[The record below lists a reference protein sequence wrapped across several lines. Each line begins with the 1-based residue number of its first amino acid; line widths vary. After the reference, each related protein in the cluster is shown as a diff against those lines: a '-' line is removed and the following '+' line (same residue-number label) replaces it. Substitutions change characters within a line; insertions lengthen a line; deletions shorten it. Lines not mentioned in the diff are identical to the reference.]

1 MIKTIFSF
9 DRELLIKINQT
20 GKISYDA
27 FWLII
32 TNAWNWIPFFI
43 FILWINF
50 YFFPK
55 KIAWRIF
62 FYTLGVLLVTV
73 LITNTTKEI
82 VARPRPLNTP
92 ELIPY
97 LRIILSQDG
106 YSFFSGHTSNSFA
119 ICTFLYL
126 VFRRRMKFAF
136 WVFLWAIPYAY
147 SRMYLAVHF
156 PTDIIIGF
164 LVGITTATIG
174 YYIFKKSYSIE

>member
-1 MIKTIFSF
+1 MT
-9 DRELLIKINQT
+9 
-20 GKISYDA
+20 
-27 FWLII
+27 
-32 TNAWNWIPFFI
+32 FI

-55 KIAWRIF
+55 KIAWRII

>member
-1 MIKTIFSF
+1 M
-9 DRELLIKINQT
+9 
-20 GKISYDA
+20 
-27 FWLII
+27 
-32 TNAWNWIPFFI
+32 
-43 FILWINF
+43 
-50 YFFPK
+50 
-55 KIAWRIF
+55 
-62 FYTLGVLLVTV
+62 LLVTV
-73 LITNTTKEI
+73 LITNITKEI

-92 ELIPY
+92 ELVPY